1 MKTIQGMET
10 LKEMRRNRKY
20 TQYFVLLY
28 WGSMGN
34 GDRAERV
41 GWREALHIYSIVCSY
56 RY

>member
-1 MKTIQGMET
+1 MET
-10 LKEMRRNRKY
+10 LKEMRKNRKY